1 MSTQFAAIVLATLL
15 SFFLGRTFGRIET
28 TIALNHKI
36 HLIITAMRKVEK
48 LAALRGE
55 DVSKISLDELLRRTE
70 TQLQV
75 KDDE

>member
-1 MSTQFAAIVLATLL
+1 MSSQFAAIALATML

-28 TIALNHKI
+28 TIALNQKI
-36 HLIITAMRKVEK
+36 HLIVSAMRKVEK
-48 LAALRGE
+48 LATLRGE
-55 DVSKISLDELLRRTE
+55 DVSKISVDELLRRTE